1 MTTAWQCHRLARVW
15 SAKPADQGCGRA
27 AQLGRAE
34 AKHPAPVIAAV
45 SAMAIAAWRDRLPA
59 WEAAMPYVDD
69 IKSGRM
75 TTAVAWTILVVA
87 FAAAATVVVFL
98 AAAH

>member
-1 MTTAWQCHRLARVW
+1 
-15 SAKPADQGCGRA
+15 
-27 AQLGRAE
+27 
-34 AKHPAPVIAAV
+34 
-45 SAMAIAAWRDRLPA
+45 
-59 WEAAMPYVDD
+59 MPYVDD

-75 TTAVAWTILVVA
+75 TTAVTWTILVVA